1 MSSLATEVREVR
13 AQSVEVREDTLLV
26 SFVDGRTMTVP
37 IIWYPRLWY
46 GTAAERA
53 HFELLDDGR
62 YIHWPDLD
70 EDLSMDGLV
79 AGRRSGETPKSLKKW
94 LASRGGNE

>member
-1 MSSLATEVREVR
+1 MSSSATEVRVVR

-26 SFVDGRTMTVP
+26 DFVDGRSMTVP

-46 GTAAERA
+46 ATAAERA

>member
-1 MSSLATEVREVR
+1 MSSSATEVRVVR

-26 SFVDGRTMTVP
+26 DFVDGRSMTVP

-46 GTAAERA
+46 ATAAERA

-70 EDLSMDGLV
+70 EYISAESLL
-79 AGRRSGETPKSLKKW
+79 AGRRSGETKESLLRWLWGQKSV
-94 LASRGGNE
+94 